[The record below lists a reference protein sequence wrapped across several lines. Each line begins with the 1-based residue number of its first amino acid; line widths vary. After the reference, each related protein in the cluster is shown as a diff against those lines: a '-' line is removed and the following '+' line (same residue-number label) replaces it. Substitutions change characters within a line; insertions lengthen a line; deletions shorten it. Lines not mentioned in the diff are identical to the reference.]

1 MTGSNQVLPTFVSTP
16 LQNCLTDYYH
26 SRNIHPERFACQH
39 QSFCRSRAFQQDMTE
54 TKMSMVGSLYGR
66 NYPCLVVLSLDP
78 PNGRGGNCVTP
89 EQRTIVHVSTQL
101 QADDYRAK
109 RPNVHWALTQII
121 VKDVLCLFGYIAQ
134 ANAAVVTASYAGRPI
149 ENVTPYF
156 AHVNVVKCSM
166 NNPGHGQAARAVHDK
181 CGKSYLKD
189 ELAILAPDVVITQGN
204 AANSIVGELLA
215 STQLAACELPF
226 SQEVNIGDKTALWLP
241 MRHPA
246 RQIAKIRS
254 DWPFYVEAIRRLAL
268 YGSQQ

>member
-1 MTGSNQVLPTFVSTP
+1 MTGSNKVPLIFVSTP
-16 LQNCLTDYYH
+16 LQNYLTDYYH

-39 QSFCRSRAFQQDMTE
+39 QGFCRSRAFQQDMTE
-54 TKMSMVGSLYGR
+54 TKMSMVGTQYGR
-66 NYPCLVVLSLDP
+66 TYPCIVVVSLDP
-78 PNGRGGNCVTP
+78 PNGRGGNCATP

-101 QADDYRAK
+101 EADDYKAK

-134 ANAAVVTASYAGRPI
+134 ANAAVVTASYAGCPI

-156 AHVNVVKCSM
+156 AHVNVAKCSM
-166 NNPGHGQAARAVHDK
+166 NNPGHGQAARAVHHI
-181 CGKSYLKD
+181 CGKSYLED
-189 ELAILAPDVVITQGN
+189 ELAILAPDILITQGN

-215 STQLAACELPF
+215 STQLAARDLP
-226 SQEVNIGDKTALWLP
+226 SARQIDVGGKSALWLP

-254 DWPFYVEAIRRLAL
+254 DWPFYAEAIRRLPL